1 MRIAIIALFLFIRS
15 LSGCERQSNS
25 LNIKTDYEI
34 SINCQFQSD
43 LESNPTTGYS
53 WQWKNK
59 SSVSIV
65 DTFNFQYIPAKTGL
79 MGSGGIERWTFKGIK
94 SGIDSIKLI
103 YCRPWDSTSTVRTKI
118 IVVRVK

>member
-1 MRIAIIALFLFIRS
+1 MRLIIILLVLVIHN
-15 LSGCERQSNS
+15 LSGCDKQRDPV
-25 LNIKTDYEI
+25 KTDYEI
-34 SINCQFQSD
+34 PVNGHFQVD
-43 LESNPTTGYS
+43 LQSNPTTGYS

-79 MGSGGIERWTFKGIK
+79 MGSGGVEQWQFKGIK
-94 SGIDSIKLI
+94 AGIDSIKLA
-103 YCRPWDSTSTVRTKI
+103 YCRVWDSTSTVETKT

>member
-34 SINCQFQSD
+34 SINGQFQSY

-59 SSVSIV
+59 SSFSIV

-79 MGSGGIERWTFKGIK
+79 M
-94 SGIDSIKLI
+94 
-103 YCRPWDSTSTVRTKI
+103 
-118 IVVRVK
+118 